1 MRKYI
6 LIVVAMD
13 SELNEIKN
21 NMIIEETIKFSRSEY
36 YIGKYFDKDVI
47 LALSG
52 IGKVNASIMT
62 THILTK
68 YDVSYCISI
77 GIAGGLNCN
86 VGDFILVNKSY
97 YADFDLRVFG
107 YDIYQVPGFEFSTKD
122 FMLDKLKDIC
132 LKKGLSYQ
140 VGSSF
145 TLDQFVTSMNQIPM
159 MKDDVKCV
167 EMESNAILH
176 ACTVFNTDCIIIR
189 AISDVVG
196 VSSTSDYEEFERNS
210 SILLNEFLKEL
221 FIE

>member
-36 YIGKYFDKDVI
+36 YI
-47 LALSG
+47 G

-145 TLDQFVTSMNQIPM
+145 TSMNQIPM